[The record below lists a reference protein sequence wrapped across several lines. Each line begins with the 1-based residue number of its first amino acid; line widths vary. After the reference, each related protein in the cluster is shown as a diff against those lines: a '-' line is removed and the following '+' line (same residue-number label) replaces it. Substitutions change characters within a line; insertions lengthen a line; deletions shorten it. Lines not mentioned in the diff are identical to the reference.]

1 MGKSAVASP
10 VLEEI
15 HEIIRDL
22 GKAQKETDRQ
32 LTRMAKEAE
41 RDRKSAERDRKSA
54 ERDRKSAERDRTSAE
69 KRMNALNELFTGQWG
84 KLMES
89 LVEGDLI
96 RLLKE
101 RKIDVRDLSRERQ
114 KSWGNKDYEFD
125 LIAIDG
131 KEMVVVE
138 VKTTLRLADV
148 KHFIDKLGDFRT
160 IFREYANRTVYG
172 AVAYL
177 RANESSAR
185 YAEKQGLFV
194 IRATGSSSSITN
206 AQSFRPTP
214 F

>member
-22 GKAQKETDRQ
+22 SKSQQETDRQ

-41 RDRKSAERDRKSA
+41 RDRKSAERDRKA
-54 ERDRKSAERDRTSAE
+54 AE
-69 KRMNALNELFTGQWG
+69 KRMKELNELFTGQWG

-89 LVEGDLI
+89 LVEGDLV
-96 RLLKE
+96 RLLKD
-101 RKIDVRDLSRERQ
+101 RKIEVRDLSENRRRNCD
-114 KSWGNKDYEFD
+114 NKDYEFD

-131 KEMVVVE
+131 QEMVVVE

-148 KHFIDKLGDFRT
+148 KDFISKLGDFRT
-160 IFREYANRTVYG
+160 IFREYADRTVYG

-185 YAEKQGLFV
+185 YAEKHGLFV

-206 AQSFRPTP
+206 AQSFRPTL

>member
-1 MGKSAVASP
+1 MGKSAVATP

-15 HEIIRDL
+15 REIIKDMN
-22 GKAQKETDRQ
+22 KSQKETDRR
-32 LTRMAKEAE
+32 LARMAREAE
-41 RDRKSAERDRKSA
+41 RDRKAAERDRKAA
-54 ERDRKSAERDRTSAE
+54 ER
-69 KRMNALNELFTGQWG
+69 RMKELIDLFTGPWE
-84 KLMES
+84 KLRES
-89 LVEGDLI
+89 LMKGDLA

-101 RKIDVRDLSRERQ
+101 RKIEVCDLSRERQ

-131 KEMVVVE
+131 QEMVVVE

-148 KHFIDKLGDFRT
+148 KDFISKLGDFRT
-160 IFREYANRTVYG
+160 IFREYATRTVYG

-177 RANESSAR
+177 KANESSAR

-194 IRATGSSSSITN
+194 IRATGSSSSLTN
-206 AQSFRPTP
+206 AQSFHPTP